1 MSEDQ
6 NKSKELD
13 HIEDA
18 PEYDQNDH
26 NTKQFAPTDELY
38 AVDEAYK
45 RDAET
50 AQELTANEFNR
61 PIDNH
66 EQGTQMQSNV
76 NTMFGWVGLILAIAS
91 FFMWPLLMAVGGL
104 IFGFISKKQG
114 ADTLGNAAIVI
125 SVISIIVSL
134 ILIPLF

>member
-1 MSEDQ
+1 MS
-6 NKSKELD
+6 NKND
-13 HIEDA
+13 PNNVEDA
-18 PEYDQNDH
+18 PIYDHNDH
-26 NTKQFAPTDELY
+26 DTKQFETTDELY

-45 RDAET
+45 REAET
-50 AQELTANEFNR
+50 SQELTANEFNR
-61 PIDNH
+61 PINNG

-76 NTMFGWVGLILAIAS
+76 NSMFGWVGLILAIAS
-91 FFMWPLLMAVGGL
+91 FFVWPLLMAVGGL

-125 SVISIIVSL
+125 SVISLIVSL